1 MASERLQKILA
12 QAGIASRRKAEELIL
27 EGLVTVN
34 GKIAQIGD
42 KAEWGKDAIKV
53 KGKLLLKPETLT
65 YIVMNKPKGVIST
78 LSDPEGRPTLTTF
91 LKNVKIRVFPIGR
104 LDFNTEGLV
113 LLTNDGAFAE
123 KVQKQKDLV
132 RVYLVKV
139 KGHPNADMIS
149 RLHKGAR
156 LGDEHHSKVYHLDR
170 VKVVQEL
177 ENKT

>member
-65 YIVMNKPKGVIST
+65 YIVMNKPKGVIS
-78 LSDPEGRPTLTTF
+78 
-91 LKNVKIRVFPIGR
+91 
-104 LDFNTEGLV
+104 
-113 LLTNDGAFAE
+113 
-123 KVQKQKDLV
+123 
-132 RVYLVKV
+132 
-139 KGHPNADMIS
+139 
-149 RLHKGAR
+149 
-156 LGDEHHSKVYHLDR
+156 
-170 VKVVQEL
+170 
-177 ENKT
+177 